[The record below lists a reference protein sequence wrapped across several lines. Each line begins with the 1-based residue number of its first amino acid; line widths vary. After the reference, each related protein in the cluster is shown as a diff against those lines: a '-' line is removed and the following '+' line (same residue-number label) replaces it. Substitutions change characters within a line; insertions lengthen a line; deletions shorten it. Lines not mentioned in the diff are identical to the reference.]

1 MEDDVLKEVRA
12 FRDAFAAAHG
22 YDIHAMM
29 LTLREQTIANGWVV
43 VRLPPRQ
50 VVEQAVLPVPQ
61 VTTGETQQSS
71 SV

>member
-29 LTLREQTIANGWVV
+29 LTLRELTIANGWNV
-43 VRLPPRQ
+43 VRLPPGE
-50 VVEQAVLPVPQ
+50 VVEQAIPPVPQ
-61 VTTGETQQSS
+61 TSLDVPQPVG
-71 SV
+71 